1 MFTTLQKYIAAAV
14 VGALLLLSVWLY
26 WHNLQSTISDLR
38 DEVQTQTDRADL
50 AVKVAA
56 SQTATTKIVTRTI
69 EKVVE
74 VKVKG
79 DTIVQKVPVYV
90 TAKADSQCVVTN
102 GTVSVFN
109 AAASNVLLP
118 GTASGVQDG
127 PSGVALS
134 TLTGTAAQWASLYHQ
149 LAKRYE
155 GLREWTE
162 TQGAI
167 CSGGGG
173 QQQK

>member
-14 VGALLLLSVWLY
+14 VGALLLFGTWLY
-26 WHNLQSTISDLR
+26 WHNLQSTITKLR
-38 DEVQTQTDRADL
+38 NEVQTQTDRADL
-50 AVKVAA
+50 AVKVAS
-56 SQTATTKIVTRTI
+56 SQTATTKIVTQTVER
-69 EKVVE
+69 VVE

-109 AAASNVLLP
+109 AAASNMLLP
-118 GTASGVQDG
+118 GAASGVQDG

-134 TLTGTAAQWASLYHQ
+134 TLTGTAAQWASLYYQ
-149 LAKRYE
+149 LDERYK
-155 GLREWTE
+155 GLREWAQ

-173 QQQK
+173 VQQK